1 VINKIIEQND
11 GVKIDF
17 EEDGTCYLTHSDQ
30 KVIDKVIE
38 IIKEIVTDLEVG
50 QIFDAKIAR
59 VEDYGIFVE
68 LPKKKMGLCHVS
80 NLGQKYVDALTNHFK
95 LGQMMKV
102 SIKSVDATGKI
113 AVKQI

>member
-1 VINKIIEQND
+1 MINKIID
-11 GVKIDF
+11 THDHVKIDF
-17 EEDGTCYLTHSDQ
+17 EEDGTCYITHQDQ
-30 KVIDKVIE
+30 KIIDEVVA

-50 QIFDAKIAR
+50 QTFDAKITR

-80 NLGQKYVDALTNHFK
+80 NLSQKYADGLTNHFK
-95 LGQMMKV
+95 IGQMMKV
-102 SIKSVDATGKI
+102 AIKSVDSDGKV